1 MAEPHSSQ
9 MTNRWTCPSLAE
21 SVQGRLQY
29 CVARCEVWGS
39 HSGLAEYSSL
49 LGCCDVSKGSSDSD
63 YLNLKMK
70 PLRSF
75 ETSSSCPSPHLR
87 SILIVSSHL
96 RLFSKWL
103 RSVRF
108 PQQNSARTFPFPLRA
123 RGTTHLIHVYLITG
137 ITTLGE
143 DYRAWSSS
151 PLCSLLQSPVTSS
164 LLGPKY
170 IQRS

>member
-1 MAEPHSSQ
+1 
-9 MTNRWTCPSLAE
+9 
-21 SVQGRLQY
+21 
-29 CVARCEVWGS
+29 
-39 HSGLAEYSSL
+39 
-49 LGCCDVSKGSSDSD
+49 
-63 YLNLKMK
+63 MK

-87 SILIVSSHL
+87 SILILSSHL

-108 PQQNSARTFPFPLRA
+108 SQQNSARTFSFLLRA
-123 RGTTHLIHVYLITG
+123 RGTAHLIHVYLITG
-137 ITTLGE
+137 ITLGE

-170 IQRS
+170 RIFSNLIRTLFAVSEG